1 MKIKIVPAI
10 IALALSALFA
20 YGLYSWGNNAEHNT
34 LVSIIGGVSL
44 VLTLGTV
51 LGVSLDDTR
60 KSVNIKVISS
70 IFAIIAIIASIVF
83 NNSAS
88 SKELIIIISSVIVLL
103 WALLVYFIGIAKK

>member
-1 MKIKIVPAI
+1 M
-10 IALALSALFA
+10 
-20 YGLYSWGNNAEHNT
+20 
-34 LVSIIGGVSL
+34 